1 MQTALSSDQLITL
14 RGDDSTPSTFTNRVR
29 ISVTPNTIIFQSL
42 VNQTTFGDSFA
53 QVTFDTVTIGAYT
66 DILPNMR
73 VLISTTTDLATAVF
87 DGRTRKDNSGVTAT
101 ATVLNINENSIDVQN
116 NWVITVLND
125 YLIKDRLAREVSGV
139 QFNDWAIA
147 FRQLLPVI
155 YNLPSVCA
163 GDVDSGTGLLT
174 LSFSPLALA
183 ATSGSSIAS
192 WSWNVGDGTIT
203 VGSGSTQNITVTFPE
218 GHRWI
223 HLTVTDSGGR
233 ASVRHIEVHAHGSS
247 YTYQLMSV
255 ENVQITAS
263 ASTGYDCTLT
273 NYVAPSGLLD
283 LTQITIWS
291 DDSYQDLDGP
301 LTGDNIIF
309 MGRIRN
315 RDNNTQASAQYT
327 RESKAE
333 YSIEGPLTQLARTEQ
348 LPFEMLNVASP
359 TKWSHITN
367 LTIWRAIAYLLSEYS
382 TFLEL
387 HSLEFDSTANTYL
400 APVRNPSGDVLAAA
414 NDLAFSINAA
424 LQINGAGQAEVVRH
438 AFMLEN
444 STLRNALVV
453 RADLTTSDLISI
465 NWKQDGARPVGKLTA
480 AAGSY
485 NSTTGIY
492 VVTEA
497 IAPGVAQDGGSQTR
511 TLDKQVL
518 TANLGQDAAN
528 SALKVRATNAL
539 EMAQEQ
545 EKLEAVFAPG
555 WYSALIPSLNTWYTF
570 TGDADLTVDGVE
582 TTKTVLTSD
591 IRWLL
596 TDIDLGLNAEGVPEI
611 KASFIRETVGIT
623 KGLTIVYPPQSGPT
637 VPTYPPVPSIP
648 SFPVPPIYIP
658 PLPTGPEVPVPVTLT
673 LTRDGST
680 AIIGGELD
688 GVQSLLLTTTLRT
701 MANPYTREIVP
712 DTLDAD
718 DVIEQALF
726 DPFTTRGAYL
736 LTSNATDESSRIW
749 YTDDFSGYP
758 VVWTAGDSF
767 DGLYTEMRTCN
778 ANGSV
783 IVSGTSAG
791 PWTLTFDFTINNGG
805 WTTWDSG
812 ATYGGGGW
820 QSVTGHGGK
829 VIYIEYVSATSM
841 TVVSVE
847 LIYTFTGAPTSDNGH
862 LSIGSGTTF
871 WAGGTSASVDR
882 TESISGRGTTL
893 QVDIGNGGG
902 SSPDITLTSIIISGV
917 GNPPAGAVGGSSG
930 FTSQFSANQGG
941 SVTAVQIIDTLSA
954 WIDPAKASTTI
965 LAGGNGQT
973 RNSTSGGAWSD
984 YGSPKQMG
992 CGYVPRYLF
1001 PPGTT
1006 SNSSANPQYVLFAS
1020 ALDGGESCWL
1030 VKSVGAAFTDISP
1043 DDGSDLGLSTGPRCI
1058 TVSWQNSSI
1067 IAAIGDYGGTNKVS
1081 ITRDAG
1087 TTWKFISSLGTNP
1100 FNIVMMRGEINPR
1113 LLFWVHSDKI
1123 AICTD
1128 IRAASPSFTER
1139 VLSLDTITT
1148 FDVYG

>member
-1 MQTALSSDQLITL
+1 MAQIALTSDQLETL
-14 RGDDSTPSTFTNRVR
+14 RGTVAGYSTFTNRVR
-29 ISVTPNTIIFQSL
+29 ISVCPNDVVYSMR
-42 VNQTTFGDSFA
+42 VNQATFTDSFA
-53 QVTFDTVTIGAYT
+53 QITYDGGSGTLADV
-66 DILPNMR
+66 LPGMR
-73 VLISTTTDLATAVF
+73 VILSHTNDMTLGYWA
-87 DGRTRKDNSGVTAT
+87 GRVRKSPSAPT
-101 ATVLNINENSIDVQN
+101 LYINETSIEVSDN
-116 NWVITVLND
+116 DYIWVID
-125 YLIKDRLAREVSGV
+125 DFQIADKLAREVSSV
-139 QFNDWAIA
+139 QYNDWDIS
-147 FRQLLPVI
+147 FRQLLPVV
-155 YNLPSVCA
+155 YNLKSVYA
-163 GDVDSGTGLLT
+163 GDISGGVLT
-174 LSFSPLALA
+174 LSLAPLALA
-183 ATSGSSIAS
+183 ATSGASISS

-223 HLTVTDSGGR
+223 HLTVTDNGGR
-233 ASVRHIEVHAHGSS
+233 AAVRHIEVHAHGST

-263 ASTGYDCTLT
+263 VGTGYDATLT
-273 NYVAPSGLLD
+273 NYVAPAGLLD

-291 DDSYQDLDGP
+291 DDTYQDLDGP

-315 RDNNTQASAQYT
+315 RDNTTQASAQYT
-327 RESKAE
+327 RESKAD
-333 YSIEGPLTQLARTEQ
+333 YTVEGPLTQLARTEQ
-348 LPFEMLNVASP
+348 PPFEMLNVASP

-387 HSLEFDSTANTYL
+387 HNLEFDSTANTYL

-424 LQINGAGQAEVVRH
+424 LQINGAGQVEVVRH
-438 AFMLEN
+438 ACMLEN

-465 NWKQDGARPVGKLTA
+465 NWKQDGARPVGKLSA

-492 VVTEA
+492 TVTEA
-497 IAPGVAQDGGSQTR
+497 LAPGVAQDGGSQTR

-518 TANLGQDAAN
+518 TANLGQVAAD

-582 TTKTVLTSD
+582 TTKTVLSDD

-596 TDIDLGLNAEGVPEI
+596 TDIDLSLNAEGVPEI

-637 VPTYPPVPSIP
+637 VPNYPPVPSIP

-658 PLPTGPEVPVPVTLT
+658 PLPTGPEVPVPVVLT

-701 MANPYTREIVP
+701 MASPYTRDIVP
-712 DTLDAD
+712 STLDAD

-736 LTSNATDESSRIW
+736 LTSNATDESSRFW
-749 YTDDFSGYP
+749 YTDDFSAYP

-778 ANGSV
+778 ANGS
-783 IVSGTSAG
+783 IIATGTSAG
-791 PWTLTFDFTINNGG
+791 PWTLTFDFTVNDGG
-805 WTTWDSG
+805 WVGLDSG

-829 VIYIEYVSATSM
+829 VIYIEYTSATSM
-841 TVVSVE
+841 TVTSVE
-847 LIYTFTGAPTSDNGH
+847 LIYTFSGTPASDNGH
-862 LSIGSGTTF
+862 ITVGT
-871 WAGGTSASVDR
+871 GSASWVGDTATTVDR
-882 TESISGRGTTL
+882 TESVSGRDTTI
-893 QVDIGNGGG
+893 QIDIGNGGG

-941 SVTAVQIIDTLSA
+941 SVTGVQIIDTLSA

-973 RNSTSGGAWSD
+973 RSDTSGGAWSD
-984 YGSPKQMG
+984 YGSAKTQG
-992 CGYVPRYLF
+992 CGYVPRYLHTAT
-1001 PPGTT
+1001 GG
-1006 SNSSANPQYVLFAS
+1006 NSSTNPQYILLAS
-1020 ALDGGESCWL
+1020 ALDAGESMWA
-1030 VKSVGAAFTDISP
+1030 VSAVGAAFADITPVSGG
-1043 DDGSDLGLSTGPRCI
+1043 DEGLSTGPRCLS
-1058 TVSWQNSSI
+1058 VHWLSSGSATHI
-1067 IAAIGDYGGTNKVS
+1067 LALADFGGTVKLAVS
-1081 ITRDAG
+1081 LDRGSTWSFSAALDADAFAIT
-1087 TTWKFISSLGTNP
+1087 T
-1100 FNIVMMRGEINPR
+1100 MRGETSKKYAAFVNG
-1113 LLFWVHSDKI
+1113 DKVALVVNYQSSLTI
-1123 AICTD
+1123 
-1128 IRAASPSFTER
+1128 TER
-1139 VLSLDTITT
+1139 TLPLDLIKSLDL
-1148 FDVYG
+1148 YG